1 MENKKTILVVEI
13 VEDEASITN
22 VLTDKLHNEG
32 FSVIKANNGKEGI
45 DVAKEKHP
53 DLILLDIKMP
63 VMNGIEMLKVLRN
76 DEWGQTVPVIVLS
89 NLSDTETI
97 AEAIDKNTFEYFVK
111 ADTKLQEVIE
121 KIKQKLCIPP
131 KSQQS

>member
-1 MENKKTILVVEI
+1 MENEKTILVVEI

-22 VLTDKLHNEG
+22 VLADKLHNEG
-32 FSVIKANNGKEGI
+32 FSVIKTKNGKEGI
-45 DVAKEKHP
+45 EVAKEKHP

-63 VMNGIEMLKVLRN
+63 VMNGIEMLKVLRT

-89 NLSDTETI
+89 NLSDNETI
-97 AEAIDKNTFEYFVK
+97 AEAIDKNTFEYFIK

-121 KIKQKLCIPP
+121 KIKQKLGIPP
-131 KSQQS
+131 KPQT